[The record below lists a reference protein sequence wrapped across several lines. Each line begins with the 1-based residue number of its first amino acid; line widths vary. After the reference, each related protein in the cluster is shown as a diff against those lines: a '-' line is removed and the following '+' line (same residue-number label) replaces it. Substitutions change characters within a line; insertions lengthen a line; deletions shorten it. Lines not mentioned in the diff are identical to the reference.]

1 MQFIQSFFFSSTN
14 FALIAL
20 VCLFIFAGC
29 SSIVA
34 STKDIKDSQ
43 ALQSNPTPTFDPLQT
58 QLAKAYKE
66 QLSQNPNLT
75 AAMLVSDG
83 IDAFLS
89 RAYLAR
95 NAQKTLI
102 LQTYIYKNDIASRIL
117 MHEVWLAA
125 QRGVIVKMLIDDNGL
140 DSDLSDIIALDS
152 HPNIEVKIFN
162 PYKNRSRILRYPEMV
177 FDFNRINHRMHNK
190 LFIADDIALIIG
202 GRNIAD
208 NYFDQ
213 NNNVNFV
220 DTDVLFVGKVA
231 KDARDSF
238 YTYWDFHRSIPVA
251 LLPLKSPLK
260 KFKASIEK
268 LKANPEWEH
277 YEREITALSQ
287 KYERKDFKV
296 HWGNANFIADNPRK
310 IEDSSLS
317 SPIANALGEI
327 LNHTHKNLYIS
338 AAYLV
343 PSNEGMKRFAKLAQ
357 NNVDIHILTNSLA
370 STDSLVVYAAWE
382 RYRSKL
388 IKMGAKVY
396 EYQYHGKGKSKL
408 RDKMSKSKASLH
420 SKSIVF
426 DDKIAWIGSFNLDPR
441 SVNLNTE
448 SVVVFDNPE
457 FAKVLK
463 NDLVEDMQSAWR
475 VYLEGR
481 KTRWEGERNGT
492 NEILK
497 HPPDTGIWT
506 RFLKT
511 LSKMLPEDQ
520 I

>member
-1 MQFIQSFFFSSTN
+1 
-14 FALIAL
+14 
-20 VCLFIFAGC
+20 
-29 SSIVA
+29 
-34 STKDIKDSQ
+34 
-43 ALQSNPTPTFDPLQT
+43 
-58 QLAKAYKE
+58 
-66 QLSQNPNLT
+66 
-75 AAMLVSDG
+75 
-83 IDAFLS
+83 
-89 RAYLAR
+89 
-95 NAQKTLI
+95 
-102 LQTYIYKNDIASRIL
+102 

-220 DTDVLFVGKVA
+220 DTDVLFMGKVA

-277 YEREITALSQ
+277 YEREINTLSQ

-310 IEDSSLS
+310 IEDSSLP
-317 SPIANALGEI
+317 SP
-327 LNHTHKNLYIS
+327 HCQRTS
-338 AAYLV
+338 
-343 PSNEGMKRFAKLAQ
+343 
-357 NNVDIHILTNSLA
+357 
-370 STDSLVVYAAWE
+370 
-382 RYRSKL
+382 
-388 IKMGAKVY
+388 
-396 EYQYHGKGKSKL
+396 
-408 RDKMSKSKASLH
+408 
-420 SKSIVF
+420 
-426 DDKIAWIGSFNLDPR
+426 
-441 SVNLNTE
+441 
-448 SVVVFDNPE
+448 
-457 FAKVLK
+457 
-463 NDLVEDMQSAWR
+463 
-475 VYLEGR
+475 
-481 KTRWEGERNGT
+481 
-492 NEILK
+492 
-497 HPPDTGIWT
+497 
-506 RFLKT
+506 
-511 LSKMLPEDQ
+511 
-520 I
+520 